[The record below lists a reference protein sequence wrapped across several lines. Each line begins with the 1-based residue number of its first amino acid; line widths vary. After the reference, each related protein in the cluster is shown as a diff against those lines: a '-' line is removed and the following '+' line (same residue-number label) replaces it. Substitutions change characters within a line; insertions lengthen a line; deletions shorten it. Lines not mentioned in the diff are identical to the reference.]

1 MNIIVNE
8 NTLSSARA
16 DAAKVAAQQLQK
28 IGIDATVT
36 VMTWSDYQIALQNGN
51 FDLAFA
57 GFSIPKDGD
66 VSFLLHSTRGTYNY
80 GRYTSATMDS
90 YLDELAAATT
100 EEEVKAASSKVQHL
114 WSDELPVIS
123 LYFKTNSVVCS
134 AKIKG
139 IPTMRDMD
147 IFKDIDQWY
156 ILQQG
161 DENKANAPE

>member
-1 MNIIVNE
+1 M
-8 NTLSSARA
+8 SSARA

-28 IGIDATVT
+28 IGIDAAVT

-100 EEEVKAASSKVQHL
+100 EEEIKAASSKVQHL

-139 IPTMRDMD
+139 ISTMRDMD